1 MQSRNM
7 IQANTVVFSAL
18 DEYCLRRG
26 EPLSNAGKPRWITTD
41 HSGRAFLKFATLV
54 EVLSF
59 SASVKIARF
68 DFYNRAFFVTTGL
81 DVLEA
86 PNVFQVEQLDGG
98 RLTAVLF
105 GLKPAPVVLPSR
117 IRDIIEVAD
126 HESTSTWC
134 PAFTPRFKYS
144 RSKTY

>member
-1 MQSRNM
+1 MQSRSM

-26 EPLSNAGKPRWITTD
+26 QPLSNAGKPRWITTD
-41 HSGRAFLKFATLV
+41 HAGKAFLEFGTLL

-68 DFYNRAFFVTTGL
+68 GFYNRAFFVSTGR

-86 PNVFQVEQLDGG
+86 PNVFRVEQLDGG

-105 GLKPAPVVLPSR
+105 ELKPAPVVLPSR
-117 IRDIIEVAD
+117 IR
-126 HESTSTWC
+126 
-134 PAFTPRFKYS
+134 
-144 RSKTY
+144 